1 MKELIVATGNKGKL
15 KEFNLLLRG
24 MVEVVRSLS
33 DFPAYPEV
41 IENGETFTENA
52 LIKARSAALA
62 TGIPAIA
69 DDSGLVVDALHGL
82 PGVRS
87 ARYAGEN
94 ASDEDNNA
102 KLLKELASVPAE
114 RRTAAFVSVIALCY
128 PDGEC
133 VTFEGELKG
142 VILGGPRGTGGFGYD
157 PLFIVPEFGQTFA
170 ELPLETKNVISH
182 RGRAFCRFLEY
193 LQGTGSLLHQMNT

>member
-15 KEFNLLLRG
+15 KEFSLLLHAR
-24 MVEVVRSLS
+24 VARVWSLA
-33 DFPAYPEV
+33 DFPQCPDI
-41 IENGETFTENA
+41 IENGKTFTENA

-94 ASDEDNNA
+94 ACDEDNTA

-142 VILGGPRGTGGFGYD
+142 IILGGPRGTGGFGYD
-157 PLFIVPEFGQTFA
+157 PLFIVPEFGQTLA

-193 LQGTGSLLHQMNT
+193 LQGT